1 MEKPVSMTV
10 KDFLIRKMAVKMR
23 VSEDVLQAVV
33 AHQFKSANRA
43 MQDNFKVELSGF
55 GLFLFNYKKANKK
68 MRKLINKVWYYD
80 KYLKDDTRTE
90 HGKKMAM
97 HYLLITLGQIR
108 SLKPKI
114 DVELFPDLRGL
125 EEQFASCQGIE
136 AEDSSGEQG
145 EDDDMR
151 SVYISLGSEEGKAE
165 LQNPAS

>member
-1 MEKPVSMTV
+1 MAV

-23 VSEDVLQAVV
+23 VSEEVLQAVI

-43 MQDNFKVELSGF
+43 MQENNKVELSGF
-55 GLFLFNYKKANKK
+55 GTFLFNYKKAHRK
-68 MRKLINKVWYYD
+68 MRKLINRVWYYD
-80 KYLKDDTRTE
+80 KYLKDETRTE
-90 HGKKMAM
+90 QRKKMVM
-97 HYLLITLGQIR
+97 HYLLITLGQIK

-114 DVELFPDLRGL
+114 DAELFPDLRGL

-136 AEDSSGEQG
+136 AEDSSGEQD

-151 SVYISLGSEEGKAE
+151 SVYISLRSEEGKAE